1 MAIID
6 CVELSFCT
14 MNQHFVVHFVL
25 LFVCTRTFAVR
36 MSRLRKVNFILLPAI
51 EMRKYS
57 PPDESDL
64 WKTQIL
70 VTLLLSS
77 PWNSLKTAVSSV
89 GWPGDEGGPSD
100 QSLFL
105 LLPLHS
111 HPEPQGLRS
120 LSSRVNLLSVSQTH
134 KAFFFFFFPKFTYM
148 SRSLIHSFQIFSRLT
163 PSSSVFRLSITS
175 SKRPSL
181 TPIFPPIQDSPLVI
195 LIRPCT
201 LPSRH
206 LLQ

>member
-1 MAIID
+1 MMIVFYF

-89 GWPGDEGGPSD
+89 GWPGMKVDLLIKACFCCC
-100 QSLFL
+100 LFIL
-105 LLPLHS
+105 IQNHRVWD
-111 HPEPQGLRS
+111 HWVPELTFFQFLK
-120 LSSRVNLLSVSQTH
+120 LIKH
-134 KAFFFFFFPKFTYM
+134 FFFFCFQNLHTCPAPWFTL
-148 SRSLIHSFQIFSRLT
+148 SKSFL
-163 PSSSVFRLSITS
+163 
-175 SKRPSL
+175 
-181 TPIFPPIQDSPLVI
+181 D
-195 LIRPCT
+195 
-201 LPSRH
+201 
-206 LLQ
+206 